1 MFTAS
6 AVTFRGAEGSTDTVQ
21 GEREGR
27 ERGGEGRGGEG
38 RRGDRR
44 GDWKVCVD
52 LAAHYNLG
60 ATP

>member
-38 RRGDRR
+38 RGGEEGRQERR
-44 GDWKVCVD
+44 LEGVCGSCSP
-52 LAAHYNLG
+52 L
-60 ATP
+60 